1 MRRYGSESKG
11 IPMRKL
17 LTGVLAAAL
26 AIAAL
31 GLGGCSLLSHASDD
45 ANALISSANTNLKNY
60 QASDEKVRTLAAGLN
75 DLGITPADATTAL
88 GITAS
93 IEAELAVQ
101 KKELTTA
108 SEKIAKIKTLDVDAT
123 FKKYADLEVAAL
135 AAQSAVVDEGVKV
148 YAEMDKLYTG
158 LRDGT
163 ADTKTTTQ
171 LSANIA
177 TISANIKTL
186 SDAASKAIEAANA
199 YFNTT
204 TPAK

>member
-1 MRRYGSESKG
+1 
-11 IPMRKL
+11 MRKSL
-17 LTGVLAAAL
+17 SVVLVIAL
-26 AIAAL
+26 SAAAL
-31 GLGGCSLLSHASDD
+31 GLGGCSLLSHASED

-60 QASDEKVRTLAAGLN
+60 QASDEKVRGLAAQL
-75 DLGITPADATTAL
+75 DELGITPADATKAL

-93 IEAELAVQ
+93 IEAELSVQ

-108 SEKIAKIKTLDVDAT
+108 SEKIAKIKTLDVDET

-135 AAQSAVVDEGVKV
+135 AAQQAVVDEGVKV
-148 YAEMDKLYTG
+148 YAEMDKLYAG

-177 TISANIKTL
+177 TLSENIKTL
-186 SDAASKAIEAANA
+186 SAAASKAIDAANT
-199 YFNTT
+199 YFNKSAAT
-204 TPAK
+204 K